1 MFCVQSW
8 CVLYLHGVSNT
19 RGYDHRVG
27 LYKVLLASGFTV
39 LAIDYRGFGDS
50 SATDTTEETVVE
62 DARVAISWTRDR
74 IGDGEHLLVWGH
86 SLGAA
91 IACRAVAEEHV
102 ERMNKANIAA
112 VVLESP
118 FNNMEDELNNLLFAS
133 KGKIL
138 ESVGKYFPLRTQLKK
153 ARMLFQSDRWVCEL
167 CCPTL
172 IIHAEDDD
180 TIAIDLARRLYK
192 AGRAGGKADIDMV
205 CVPGSFGFGHSNI
218 YKYHKLPDIVN
229 NLCQI

>member
-1 MFCVQSW
+1 M
-8 CVLYLHGVSNT
+8 SNN

-39 LAIDYRGFGDS
+39 LAVDYRGFGDS
-50 SATDTTEETVVE
+50 SAADTTEETVVE

-74 IGDGEHLLVWGH
+74 IGDGEQLLVWGH

-102 ERMNKANIAA
+102 EKMNKADIAA
-112 VVLESP
+112 VILESP
-118 FNNMEDELNNLLFAS
+118 FNNMEDELSNVLFAS
-133 KGKIL
+133 KGKVIKAI
-138 ESVGKYFPLRTQLKK
+138 GKYLPLRAQLKK
-153 ARMLFQSDRWVCEL
+153 AKMLFQSDRWICEVCS
-167 CCPTL
+167 PTL

-180 TIAIDLARRLYK
+180 TIAIDLARSLYK
-192 AGRAGGKADIDMV
+192 AGRAGGKADINMV
-205 CVPGSFGFGHSNI
+205 CVPGTLGLGHSNI

-229 NLCQI
+229 VLCQI